1 MDGEMRRLRRR
12 NCATG
17 IGNKNKVGFKEMTG
31 IQRVVKKAGRTS
43 AGKKK
48 QQKIYSS
55 GSQSEGPDPF
65 RGKIFFLFHSL
76 FYFILFVECFEM
88 TWGVW
93 TLDLH
98 MGEHCRKTILVY
110 RAKLLFFSST
120 HRDTDICVM
129 IVSLV

>member
-17 IGNKNKVGFKEMTG
+17 IGNKNKVEFKEMTG

-43 AGKKK
+43 AGKEKK
-48 QQKIYSS
+48 KQKIYSS

-76 FYFILFVECFEM
+76 FYFILFVECFVM
-88 TWGVW
+88 TWV
-93 TLDLH
+93 
-98 MGEHCRKTILVY
+98 
-110 RAKLLFFSST
+110 
-120 HRDTDICVM
+120 RDTR
-129 IVSLV
+129 SPHGGAAQENYLGLQG